1 VKTRLAADL
10 GAEVAAE
17 VYRLLVEAVLEST
30 VPRPGEYERLL
41 FFTPSAAAAAMRA
54 WLPGARLLPQVDGDL
69 GARMAGAFE
78 RAFQR
83 GAARV
88 ALVGTDTPGVSR
100 RAVVDA
106 LDALDEADVVVGPS
120 EDGGY
125 YLLALRAPHPGLFEG
140 IAWSTAAV
148 LRETRAR
155 DEGHGLVVRELLP
168 LHDLDTLDDLRA
180 AWEAVQPILAGRRE
194 TLEAVRRA
202 VAPRTGGTG

>member
-1 VKTRLAADL
+1 VKTRLATDL
-10 GAEVAAE
+10 GPEVAAE
-17 VYRLLVEAVLEST
+17 VYRLLAESVLEAT
-30 VPRPGEYERLL
+30 VPRPGDYERLL
-41 FFTPSAAAAAMRA
+41 FFAPSEAAAVMRA

-69 GARMAGAFE
+69 GARMAAAFE

-83 GAARV
+83 GATRV

-100 RAVVDA
+100 RAVLEA
-106 LDALDEADVVVGPS
+106 LDALDEADVVVGPA

-155 DEGHGLVVRELLP
+155 AEGRGLVVRELGL
-168 LHDLDTLDDLRA
+168 LRDLDTLDDLRA
-180 AWEAVQPILAGRRE
+180 AWKTVRPILASRRE
-194 TLEAVRRA
+194 TLEAVLEA
-202 VAPRTGGTG
+202 VAPRTRGTG